1 MAYLTVQNVTKRF
14 RRDVALADVSLSV
27 ERGETMAVF
36 GPSGCGKTT
45 LLRVIA
51 GIHEPDQGSVI
62 LDGHRLDGL
71 TPEHRDVGM
80 AFQNFA
86 LYPHLS
92 AFENIASPLRA
103 HRVTGAEIRQRVGR
117 VAELLR
123 IGHVLDHLP
132 RSLSN
137 GQKQRTSLAR
147 SLVRAPSV
155 VLLDDPLRNV
165 DAKLRYEMRFELPR
179 LLRSTDTTALY
190 VTQDY
195 KEAMAIGDR
204 VAVLTDGRL
213 VQIDTPETI
222 YTEPANT
229 DVARLFGDP
238 TINLAEASAADG
250 TLAAFGVRV
259 PAPADGRHH
268 LVGLR
273 PEHIAISLEQVP
285 GAVPMEL
292 DAVMPLNVRAI
303 LLLRTADG
311 QELLASCSEDEA
323 ARFPRRHQ
331 AVWARIRPDDLLF
344 FDPDSGVRR
353 AAAAA
358 ATA

>member
-1 MAYLTVQNVTKRF
+1 MGYLRVENVTKRF
-14 RRDVALADVSLSV
+14 RREAALSEVSLAV
-27 ERGETMAVF
+27 GRGETMAVF

-51 GIHEPDQGSVI
+51 GIHEPDEGAVF
-62 LDGHRLDGL
+62 LDGQQLDGL
-71 TPEHRDVGM
+71 SPEHRDVGM

-103 HRVTGAEIRQRVGR
+103 HRVAEAEIRQRVGD
-117 VAELLR
+117 VAALLR
-123 IGHVLDHLP
+123 ISHVLDHLP

-179 LLRSTDTTALY
+179 LLRSTETTALY

-204 VAVLTDGRL
+204 VAVLTGGRL
-213 VQIDTPETI
+213 VQIDTPDRI
-222 YTEPANT
+222 YTDPANT

-238 TINLAEASAADG
+238 TINLAEAVAGDG
-250 TLAAFGVRV
+250 RLTVFGTQV
-259 PAPADGRHH
+259 PAPAGGPRH

-273 PEHIAISLEQVP
+273 PEHIRVSLEPTP
-285 GAVPMEL
+285 GAVAVAL

-311 QELLASCSEDEA
+311 RELLATCSEDQA
-323 ARFPRRHQ
+323 TRFPRHH
-331 AVWARIRPDDLLF
+331 AEVWATIRPDDLLF
-344 FDPDSGVRR
+344 FDPDGGARR
-353 AAAAA
+353 AAAV
-358 ATA
+358 